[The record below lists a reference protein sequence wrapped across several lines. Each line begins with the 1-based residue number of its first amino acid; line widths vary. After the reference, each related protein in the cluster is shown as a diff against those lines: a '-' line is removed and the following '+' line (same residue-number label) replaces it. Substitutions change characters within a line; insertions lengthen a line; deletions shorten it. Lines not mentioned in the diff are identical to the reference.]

1 MFGGGLP
8 SSYLSAA
15 LALEGMNRFPARFNK
30 SFNKAK
36 ALFEIINKHPGIEIR
51 QFQNGSNIFELLI
64 NSNINIDQL
73 IENLLDLDIV
83 IPEPKNDWPV
93 PLIHVNTTIL
103 RKSNSEIAEAFSN
116 AIHKNIEPA

>member
-1 MFGGGLP
+1 
-8 SSYLSAA
+8 
-15 LALEGMNRFPARFNK
+15 MNRFSARFNE

-36 ALFEIINKHPGIEIR
+36 ALFEIINKLPGIEIR

-64 NSNINIDQL
+64 TKNMNSDQL
-73 IENLLDLDIV
+73 IENLLNVNIV

-103 RKSNSEIAEAFSN
+103 RKSNSEIADSFSD
-116 AIHKNIEPA
+116 AIKKSIEPAP